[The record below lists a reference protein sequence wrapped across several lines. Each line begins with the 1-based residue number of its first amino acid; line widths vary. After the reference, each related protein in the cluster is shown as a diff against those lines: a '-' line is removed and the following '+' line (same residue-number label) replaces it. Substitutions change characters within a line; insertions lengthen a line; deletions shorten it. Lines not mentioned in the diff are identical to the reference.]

1 MKHNAD
7 NLTVELAQTQEGER
21 IVVEPQY
28 IEYLRSQG
36 YTIKSIDELHTVASE
51 SHDGVGYVVM
61 QITTYKYPKGH
72 PELDLVADELQL
84 NACSCWSF
92 RQNSNDVAEN
102 GTQPGGSCKH
112 TRDVFREQRAKE
124 DNSQTELTKL

>member
-36 YTIKSIDELHTVASE
+36 YTIKSVDELHTIASE

-61 QITTYKYPKGH
+61 QVRTYAYPKGH
-72 PELDLVADELQL
+72 PELDLVAHEIQIPVCD
-84 NACSCWSF
+84 CWSY
-92 RQNSNDVAEN
+92 RQNSNDVANE
-102 GTQPGGSCKH
+102 GVQPGGSCKH
-112 TRDVFREQRAKE
+112 CRSIFREEQARE
-124 DNSQTELTKL
+124 DDSETELTKL